1 MSEDDNEV
9 TRTRELMRAM
19 LTAYVR
25 HVNDHVEV
33 TEADAMMAVGM
44 CLATLVDILTVDDED
59 EHAEANVLAS
69 LVGTAVTGLKNKHP
83 LREFMSEIIDDV
95 TERVH

>member
-9 TRTRELMRAM
+9 TRTRELMRAI
-19 LTAYVR
+19 LAAYVR
-25 HVNDHVEV
+25 HVSDHVEV

-44 CLATLVDILTVDDED
+44 CLATLVDILTVED